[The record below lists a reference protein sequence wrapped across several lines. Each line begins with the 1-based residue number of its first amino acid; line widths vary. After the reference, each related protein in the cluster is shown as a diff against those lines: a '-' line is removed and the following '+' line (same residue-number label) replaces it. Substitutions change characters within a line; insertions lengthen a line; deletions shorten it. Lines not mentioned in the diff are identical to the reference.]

1 MYFYFKFLKN
11 CRKGMAKNLVC
22 QEKGKKKVHKK
33 YTMQDL
39 SIFKSEV
46 CRKSTPKVHVAIF
59 YKDSGKKYVLSHLE
73 KLTN

>member
-1 MYFYFKFLKN
+1 
-11 CRKGMAKNLVC
+11 MAKGSVC

-39 SIFKSEV
+39 SVFKSAV
-46 CRKSTPKVHVAIF
+46 CRKSTQKVHVAIF
-59 YKDSGKKYVLSHLE
+59 YKDSGKRYVLSHLR